1 MLKDILPEISEID
14 DDEILSLRLAIGNY
28 STLIGAGISI
38 AGGTL
43 YYIFEAKA
51 AGVLWIAF
59 AAILITGRWLFK
71 NQKLSFHG
79 WVYWST
85 LPLLGASLIS
95 IPLLGGLNHSN
106 AVIIWAFMAPML
118 NLTML
123 GVRESQNFF
132 IAYFVSLIIAA
143 MIPSQMV
150 IQPFLPD
157 SVERLLFFF
166 NLGSSS
172 IFLVVVFYFFIN
184 ESDRFQKQANLL
196 LLNVFPKEVATL
208 LKKKH
213 QVIATTY
220 DNISV
225 LFADLAGFTNLSAQM
240 KPDEVAQLL
249 NEVFTCFDQL
259 IDKYGI
265 EKIKTIGDCYMAAA
279 GVPQP
284 RPDHAE
290 VIARAALDMRTYLET
305 HKFCDRHLQF
315 RIGINSGPVVA
326 GVIGRKKFIYDIWGD
341 TVNTASRME
350 SHGAPNCIQISKAT
364 HDLIRDKFT
373 CAPKR
378 EIEVKDKG
386 VMEVWYLLDSKM
398 RGTSDFTNTTTND

>member
-213 QVIATTY
+213 QVIATPY

-290 VIARAALDMRTYLET
+290 VLARAALDMRAYLET
-305 HKFCDRHLQF
+305 HKFCDRYLQC

-364 HDLIRDKFT
+364 HDLIRDKFI

-386 VMEVWYLLDSKM
+386 VMEVWYLLGSKM
-398 RGTSDFTNTTTND
+398 RGTSDFTNSTTSD